1 MHALFLR
8 QDYCYSGDPYRGT
21 QSMTKGG
28 IPCQAWASQFPH
40 THNKLPA
47 AYPDAG
53 LDANYCRNPNEF
65 SGPWCFTNDTSK
77 RWDYCVVDTCPKPPS
92 APPPRAP
99 PAPPCEL
106 LVLTLCAP
114 QNGPQ
119 TCTSGWRA
127 LCKSHSRYSARPSA
141 AQIIR
146 ASAGGMSSMQVWGA
160 LGAPETCTASK
171 LRARGAPPSQP
182 WSSAL
187 IVVVSTMSSAQLRR
201 LTLNGS

>member
-1 MHALFLR
+1 MLPCVSPPVRSPFLLPFLCSPSPTSALCRSCASPLLPQPPHSSTPFLHSPQPPPSPPPLLPHWRTLLRFDACPFLR

-40 THNKLPA
+40 THNNLPA
-47 AYPDAG
+47 TYPDAG
-53 LDANYCRNPNEF
+53 LDANYCRNP
-65 SGPWCFTNDTSK
+65 SGVSMPWCYTIDTSK

-119 TCTSGWRA
+119 TCTSG
-127 LCKSHSRYSARPSA
+127 
-141 AQIIR
+141 
-146 ASAGGMSSMQVWGA
+146 
-160 LGAPETCTASK
+160 
-171 LRARGAPPSQP
+171 
-182 WSSAL
+182 
-187 IVVVSTMSSAQLRR
+187 
-201 LTLNGS
+201 

>member
-40 THNKLPA
+40 THNDLPA
-47 AYPDAG
+47 TYPDAG
-53 LDANYCRNPNEF
+53 LDANYCRNPLNGF
-65 SGPWCFTNDTSK
+65 SGPWCFTIDTSK

-114 QNGPQ
+114 QKGPQ
-119 TCTSGWRA
+119 TCASG
-127 LCKSHSRYSARPSA
+127 
-141 AQIIR
+141 
-146 ASAGGMSSMQVWGA
+146 
-160 LGAPETCTASK
+160 
-171 LRARGAPPSQP
+171 
-182 WSSAL
+182 
-187 IVVVSTMSSAQLRR
+187 
-201 LTLNGS
+201 